1 MEEEVKENNTE
12 PLQNDTVVEG
22 QPVKEESK
30 KKVKEKEKKL
40 TRKKMNLLKLIW
52 T

>member
-30 KKVKEKEKKL
+30 KKVKEK
-40 TRKKMNLLKLIW
+40 RK
-52 T
+52 